1 MFSLLPNRKLSKQT
15 TLLPLLSN
23 TSHKFEPINP
33 APPVTKILFFVTFIF
48 NSEDALITKSA
59 ISFKLKKSVNWL
71 KTLNSLSFA
80 GFFPVDVPKYSCI
93 VVIHDPDKKKGYYGA
108 TVAAPVFKE
117 IAQKIY
123 TNTPIEN
130 DIVNENF
137 SSKSISKLYANSE
150 LESTKNN
157 EIIPN
162 VTGMPAM
169 DAISL
174 LENFGLLVEVK
185 GTGKVR
191 RQSLKEG
198 TPIKKGT
205 TIILN
210 LS

>member
-1 MFSLLPNRKLSKQT
+1 MAGKTGTAKKYVGRHVNENGDTISAGY
-15 TLLPLLSN
+15 SN
-23 TSHKFEPINP
+23 KRYV
-33 APPVTKILFFVTFIF
+33 A
-48 NSEDALITKSA
+48 
-59 ISFKLKKSVNWL
+59 
-71 KTLNSLSFA
+71 SFA
-80 GFFPVDVPKYSCI
+80 GFFPVDTPKYSCI
-93 VVIHDPDKKKGYYGA
+93 VVIHDPNKKKGYYGA

-130 DIVNENF
+130 DIVNGKF
-137 SSKSISKLYANSE
+137 SSKSILDLYANAE
-150 LESTKNN
+150 LEMTKNN

-162 VTGMPAM
+162 VTGMAAM

-198 TPIKKGT
+198 TPIKKGA